1 MLRVSST
8 IESASTSSAEFAAGQ
23 ATFGI
28 MEGPSRKL
36 VSYVRMWG
44 TDRCTKYSWHV
55 CVRDITRQGRSTMSF
70 QFHAAELTL
79 FSTTTKYRTSL
90 LWLQYQ
96 WCIMWMQCM
105 WDVAKQQRENL
116 QIFPATHCVLSTKD
130 RDNACKATRERE
142 REREVYSLQIF
153 RTICL
158 VLLRV
163 DSLSYT
169 KTAWL
174 TMQRLRLSI
183 VIDMHW
189 NWNIIE

>member
-1 MLRVSST
+1 MLHVSLT

-142 REREVYSLQIF
+142 RERGILSSDIQNYMSCASQSRQPLIQRQLDWQCRDF
-153 RTICL
+153 GW
-158 VLLRV
+158 VLL
-163 DSLSYT
+163 L
-169 KTAWL
+169 
-174 TMQRLRLSI
+174 I
-183 VIDMHW
+183 C
-189 NWNIIE
+189 IEIEI